1 MHEVGSATIRSERM
15 WWERESTS
23 TSYQAGVDGSNIEKR
38 IAVPAGRRRVEQV
51 DVAHVRAPWERREIE
66 ALLR

>member
-1 MHEVGSATIRSERM
+1 MKWDGATICTERM
-15 WWERESTS
+15 WWERASTS

-38 IAVPAGRRRVEQV
+38 IAAASQRRRRVEQV
-51 DVAHVRAPWERREIE
+51 DVAHVRAPWERREVE